1 MLVPAGRMEEVA
13 AIAAKAASAISVG
26 DPSAADVAVGPV
38 SSRQQFDKVQALIQ
52 QGIDEGAT
60 LVAGG
65 VGRPDGLKVGY
76 FVQPTVF
83 TNVTNDMTIARD
95 EIFGPV
101 LSILG
106 YNSEDEAISIA
117 NDTVYGLAGYVSSG
131 DVEHAKRVARRIR
144 SGNVHLNGAGTDSNA
159 IFGGYK
165 QSGNGRE
172 FGKHGIMEFM
182 ESKAILGFH
191 PKQ

>member
-1 MLVPAGRMEEVA
+1 MEEAA
-13 AIAAKAASAISVG
+13 AIAAAAAEKIAVG
-26 DPSAADVAVGPV
+26 DPNDPGTAVGPV
-38 SSRQQFDKVQALIQ
+38 SSKAQFDKVQGLIQ
-52 QGIDEGAT
+52 KGIDEGAT

-65 VGRPDGLKVGY
+65 VGRPDGLTSGY

-83 TNVTNDMTIARD
+83 ANVTNDMTIARE

-106 YNSEDEAISIA
+106 YNDEDEAIRIA
-117 NDTVYGLAGYVSSG
+117 NDTVYGLAGYVSSN
-131 DVEHAKRVARRIR
+131 DLERAKKVARQIK

-172 FGKHGIMEFM
+172 FGKHGIMEFL
-182 ESKAILGFH
+182 ESKALLGFH
-191 PKQ
+191 PKS